1 MNKMMSKWMNQKKKV
16 LDASSEEKDDEHE
29 AEMIMEFI
37 KVGLKT
43 LKISQLFFIFNLMS
57 IVGRHTISIQF

>member
-16 LDASSEEKDDEHE
+16 QDASSEEKDEEHE

-37 KVGLKT
+37 KVGLK
-43 LKISQLFFIFNLMS
+43 N
-57 IVGRHTISIQF
+57 V